1 MRIRDWSSDV
11 CSAELVKPVLY
22 VCNVEEAHAATGN
35 AHSAAVFARAE
46 AEGAQAVI
54 VSAAIESELVGMEPD
69 ERMLFLEEM
78 GLHETGLARVIG
90 AGYELLPLLTFVTV
104 GPKEARQWPVH
115 KGATAPTA
123 AGETA
128 NASQK

>member
-46 AEGAQAVI
+46 AEGAQAAI

-78 GLHETGLARVIG
+78 GLHETGLARS
-90 AGYELLPLLTFVTV
+90 EERRV
-104 GPKEARQWPVH
+104 GKECFSTCRSGGSPYH
-115 KGATAPTA
+115 LK
-123 AGETA
+123 
-128 NASQK
+128 QKMQKLQR

>member
-1 MRIRDWSSDV
+1 MFVFFFCSSRRRHTRCALV
-11 CSAELVKPVLY
+11 TEFRRVLFRSKQAQLLTVKPVLY

-78 GLHETGLARVIG
+78 GLPETGTACVIG
-90 AGYELLPLLTFVTV
+90 DVYVLRPLLTFFTF
-104 GPKEARQWPVH
+104 GLQEAKR
-115 KGATAPTA
+115 
-123 AGETA
+123 E
-128 NASQK
+128 